1 MDKNS
6 KVIVYSKL
14 NCSYCVKA
22 KNLLDSVGLNYTEK
36 KMEEFKDINE
46 MFSDIGKKVMSM
58 PQIKI
63 DDVLVGGYNQLVE
76 KLSDAGL
83 CNFKGETK

>member
-1 MDKNS
+1 
-6 KVIVYSKL
+6 
-14 NCSYCVKA
+14 
-22 KNLLDSVGLNYTEK
+22 
-36 KMEEFKDINE
+36 MEEFKDINE